1 MPSFLPFP
9 SVIRTRQHVN
19 LGRNPRSLAKTRLP
33 RLVTTPQVTISEA
46 ATQGYSTVAP
56 PIAFNHSGAPSIQH
70 ATVNNNTFVMRV
82 HTCRH
87 CGEVFP
93 SYPDLRQHLDS
104 HVQPPIGHTC
114 TTCKKS
120 FTRREYLL
128 KHSSRCRPKPF
139 VCTVCDS
146 SFGRKDNLDR
156 HKITVQCGSPPQPG
170 PSAPKR
176 RRIALNEDPLFPPPV
191 EQLDDELSS
200 DLQDAVRDNWGSIR
214 TYVVQ
219 GPVQTRYNH
228 RLTTMDTRELQE
240 PLRQLFEEQTTDFKV
255 NLSFGFILKQK
266 VTGRLR
272 YYHSSNNCCGRLL
285 EEPSL
290 ITNRGDF
297 DRFLA
302 RIQESDILQWAIAQ
316 RPNSDWVCEHVTNAT
331 FFLNKIIH
339 HPIGCVGVTLPDYLK
354 HNKAIVG
361 LEKDHH
367 RNATYNDNLCLFRC
381 LALHQGCD
389 VRRLETTVVTL
400 YAKYTDT
407 LVHDFAGVTIDDL
420 SKIEATFGVNVV
432 VYKLVPT
439 GNEKT
444 KAEIVWRS
452 LCSYAQTMYLN
463 LYEAHFSYI
472 KDIRM
477 YSHSYK
483 CSKCEQALWKT
494 PYDLHRHERTCEA
507 GVNRKYKGGVYH
519 PPPSV
524 FERLDD
530 EGIVVEKMLRYYPY
544 RATFDFESYF
554 SDERLPANSD
564 KLQWSARHIPL
575 SVSVASN
582 VPGHEAPCCF
592 ITDGDSD
599 KLVADMMRH
608 LHTIS
613 DAAYESLSVSYAD
626 VLDQLKARKES
637 WDDAES
643 EANTEEEENEKESK
657 TNPFNT
663 LAGQLL
669 GWLRQL
675 PVVGFN
681 SGKYD
686 LNVVKKFFI
695 PYLMKPSEDDEIDE
709 TRFVIKRQNTF
720 MCFST
725 NKLKFLDMVNF
736 LAPGYSYDKYLTAY
750 GCMQQ
755 KGHFPYEY
763 MDGIG
768 KLEDRALPPQAAFY
782 SRLKN
787 EGISDEDYARCQ
799 AVWHDNKMETLRDYL
814 IFYNNLDVTPFLEA
828 ISKQFTFYRDRG
840 IDMFKDGISV
850 PGLSLLYLFNNLPP
864 KTFFTVFNQTNSDLH
879 KLVKDNI
886 VGGPAIIFHR
896 YHEKDVTK
904 IRGGGETCRSI
915 VGYDANALYLWAI
928 MQDMPT
934 GWYTRRREE
943 NKFRPQQ
950 AQSYGQMAIQ
960 WLTRESDRT
969 GCTIRH
975 QGNGR
980 EKRIGKL
987 PVDGWCAET
996 RTAYQFHGCFWH
1008 GCPKCHTDPEET
1020 NPKNNKTMAT
1030 LLADTKKHTTY
1041 LRRHVKVVE
1050 MWECDWKRERDPPP
1064 RQKWKMTQQQIIT
1077 AVVDGT
1083 LFGMV
1088 ECDVRVPEHLQDH
1101 FAEMQPIF
1109 KNTTV
1114 TRDDIG
1120 PFMRQYAEEH
1130 DIMSTPRRM
1139 LVGSFHGIKLLLA
1152 TPLLRWYLAHGL
1164 VVDRV
1169 YQIVDYEPNPCFQRF
1184 GESVSAARRAGDADP
1199 EKAIIADT
1207 MKLLGNSAYGK
1218 TVTNIDK
1225 HRDVRYSTEV
1235 GTSSHI
1241 NNKRFRQLDVVTED
1255 AYEITSN
1262 KVRLTYDLPLHIG
1275 FFVYQYAKLRMLQFY
1290 YDFIDRYVDRSLFQ
1304 YCEMDTDSAYIA
1316 LAGDSID
1323 DLVSAEHREH
1333 YFKHRSEWLPAECC
1347 DEHKEEYVNTRL
1359 AERTW
1364 TATEP
1369 CCIARKAFDKRTPGL
1384 FKIEWCGDGFIGLC
1398 SKTYY
1403 CFGSTDKC
1411 TTKGLNKRQNTID
1424 KDAFL
1429 SVLTNR
1435 RSDSGV
1441 NRGFRVRDSSVM
1453 TYIQERAALTY
1464 FYPKRKV
1471 LEDGLTTAPLDL

>member
-1 MPSFLPFP
+1 
-9 SVIRTRQHVN
+9 
-19 LGRNPRSLAKTRLP
+19 
-33 RLVTTPQVTISEA
+33 
-46 ATQGYSTVAP
+46 
-56 PIAFNHSGAPSIQH
+56 
-70 ATVNNNTFVMRV
+70 
-82 HTCRH
+82 
-87 CGEVFP
+87 
-93 SYPDLRQHLDS
+93 
-104 HVQPPIGHTC
+104 
-114 TTCKKS
+114 
-120 FTRREYLL
+120 
-128 KHSSRCRPKPF
+128 
-139 VCTVCDS
+139 
-146 SFGRKDNLDR
+146 
-156 HKITVQCGSPPQPG
+156 
-170 PSAPKR
+170 
-176 RRIALNEDPLFPPPV
+176 
-191 EQLDDELSS
+191 
-200 DLQDAVRDNWGSIR
+200 
-214 TYVVQ
+214 
-219 GPVQTRYNH
+219 
-228 RLTTMDTRELQE
+228 MDTRELQE

-389 VRRLETTVVTL
+389 VRHLEATVSTL
-400 YAKYTDT
+400 YAKYSHKD
-407 LVHDFAGVTIDDL
+407 VHDFAGVTIDDL

-444 KAEIVWRS
+444 KAEIVRRS
-452 LCSYAQTMYLN
+452 LCSYTQTMYLN

-613 DAAYESLSVSYAD
+613 DAAYESLSASYAD

-782 SRLKN
+782 SQLKS
-787 EGISDEDYARCQ
+787 EEISDADYARCQ

-950 AQSYGQMAIQ
+950 AQPYGQMAIQ

-1020 NPKNNKTMAT
+1020 NPKNNKTMAE

-1064 RQKWKMTQQQIIT
+1064 RQKWKMTQQQIIA

-1083 LFGMV
+1083 LFGMI
-1088 ECDVRVPEHLQDH
+1088 ECDIHVPPELRPY
-1101 FAEMQPIF
+1101 FSEMQPIF

-1169 YQIVDYEPNPCFQRF
+1169 YQVVDYEPNPCFQRF

-1207 MKLLGNSAYGK
+1207 MKLLGNSGYGK
-1218 TVTNIDK
+1218 TVTNVDR
-1225 HRDVRYSTEV
+1225 HRDIKYCTEV

-1255 AYEITSN
+1255 AYEVTSN
-1262 KVRLTYDLPLHIG
+1262 KARVTYDLPLHIG

-1290 YDFIDRYVDRSLFQ
+1290 YDFIDRYVERPLYQ

-1435 RSDSGV
+1435 RSGSGV

>member
-1 MPSFLPFP
+1 M
-9 SVIRTRQHVN
+9 
-19 LGRNPRSLAKTRLP
+19 
-33 RLVTTPQVTISEA
+33 
-46 ATQGYSTVAP
+46 
-56 PIAFNHSGAPSIQH
+56 
-70 ATVNNNTFVMRV
+70 
-82 HTCRH
+82 
-87 CGEVFP
+87 
-93 SYPDLRQHLDS
+93 
-104 HVQPPIGHTC
+104 
-114 TTCKKS
+114 
-120 FTRREYLL
+120 
-128 KHSSRCRPKPF
+128 
-139 VCTVCDS
+139 
-146 SFGRKDNLDR
+146 
-156 HKITVQCGSPPQPG
+156 
-170 PSAPKR
+170 
-176 RRIALNEDPLFPPPV
+176 
-191 EQLDDELSS
+191 
-200 DLQDAVRDNWGSIR
+200 
-214 TYVVQ
+214 
-219 GPVQTRYNH
+219 
-228 RLTTMDTRELQE
+228 
-240 PLRQLFEEQTTDFKV
+240 
-255 NLSFGFILKQK
+255 
-266 VTGRLR
+266 
-272 YYHSSNNCCGRLL
+272 
-285 EEPSL
+285 
-290 ITNRGDF
+290 
-297 DRFLA
+297 
-302 RIQESDILQWAIAQ
+302 
-316 RPNSDWVCEHVTNAT
+316 
-331 FFLNKIIH
+331 
-339 HPIGCVGVTLPDYLK
+339 
-354 HNKAIVG
+354 
-361 LEKDHH
+361 
-367 RNATYNDNLCLFRC
+367 
-381 LALHQGCD
+381 
-389 VRRLETTVVTL
+389 
-400 YAKYTDT
+400 
-407 LVHDFAGVTIDDL
+407 DDL
-420 SKIEATFGVNVV
+420 
-432 VYKLVPT
+432 
-439 GNEKT
+439 
-444 KAEIVWRS
+444 
-452 LCSYAQTMYLN
+452 
-463 LYEAHFSYI
+463 H
-472 KDIRM
+472 
-477 YSHSYK
+477 
-483 CSKCEQALWKT
+483 
-494 PYDLHRHERTCEA
+494 
-507 GVNRKYKGGVYH
+507 
-519 PPPSV
+519 
-524 FERLDD
+524 
-530 EGIVVEKMLRYYPY
+530 
-544 RATFDFESYF
+544 
-554 SDERLPANSD
+554 
-564 KLQWSARHIPL
+564 
-575 SVSVASN
+575 
-582 VPGHEAPCCF
+582 
-592 ITDGDSD
+592 
-599 KLVADMMRH
+599 
-608 LHTIS
+608 
-613 DAAYESLSVSYAD
+613 
-626 VLDQLKARKES
+626 
-637 WDDAES
+637 
-643 EANTEEEENEKESK
+643 
-657 TNPFNT
+657 
-663 LAGQLL
+663 
-669 GWLRQL
+669 
-675 PVVGFN
+675 
-681 SGKYD
+681 
-686 LNVVKKFFI
+686 
-695 PYLMKPSEDDEIDE
+695 
-709 TRFVIKRQNTF
+709 
-720 MCFST
+720 
-725 NKLKFLDMVNF
+725 
-736 LAPGYSYDKYLTAY
+736 
-750 GCMQQ
+750 
-755 KGHFPYEY
+755 
-763 MDGIG
+763 
-768 KLEDRALPPQAAFY
+768 KLEDRALPPQAAFF

-787 EGISDEDYARCQ
+787 EGISNDDYARCQ
-799 AVWHDNKMETLRDYL
+799 AVWRDNGMTTMRDYL
-814 IFYNNLDVTPFLEA
+814 IWYNNRDVIPFLEA
-828 ISKQFTFYRDRG
+828 IAKQFAFYHDRG

-850 PGLSLLYLFNNLPP
+850 PGLSLLHLFNDLPNDTNFV
-864 KTFFTVFNQTNSDLH
+864 TFNRTNSDLH
-879 KLVKDNI
+879 ELVKDNI

-896 YHEKDVTK
+896 YHEKNVTR
-904 IRGGGETCRSI
+904 IRGGSEPCRSI
-915 VGYDANALYLWAI
+915 VCYDANALYLWAI

-950 AQSYGQMAIQ
+950 TQPYGQMAIQ

-1020 NPKNNKTMAT
+1020 NPKNNKTMAE

-1139 LVGSFHGIKLLLA
+1139 LVGSFYGIKLLLA

-1169 YQIVDYEPNPCFQRF
+1169 YQFVDYEPNPCFQRF

-1384 FKIEWCGDGFIGLC
+1384 FKVEWCGDGFIGLC

-1403 CFGSTDKC
+1403 CFGSTNKC
-1411 TTKGLNKRQNTID
+1411 TAKGLNKRQNDID
-1424 KDAFL
+1424 KDKFL
-1429 SVLTNR
+1429 AVLTNR
-1435 RSDSGV
+1435 RSGGGV
-1441 NRGFRVRDSSVM
+1441 NRGFRVHNSSMM

>member
-1 MPSFLPFP
+1 M
-9 SVIRTRQHVN
+9 
-19 LGRNPRSLAKTRLP
+19 
-33 RLVTTPQVTISEA
+33 
-46 ATQGYSTVAP
+46 
-56 PIAFNHSGAPSIQH
+56 
-70 ATVNNNTFVMRV
+70 
-82 HTCRH
+82 
-87 CGEVFP
+87 
-93 SYPDLRQHLDS
+93 
-104 HVQPPIGHTC
+104 
-114 TTCKKS
+114 
-120 FTRREYLL
+120 
-128 KHSSRCRPKPF
+128 
-139 VCTVCDS
+139 CTVCDS

-156 HKITVQCGSPPQPG
+156 HKRTVQCGSPPQPE

-176 RRIALNEDPLFPPPV
+176 RRIALNEDLLSPPPV

-200 DLQDAVRDNWGSIR
+200 DLQYAVRDNWGSIR
-214 TYVVQ
+214 TYVAQ

-266 VTGRLR
+266 VTGRLC

-389 VRRLETTVVTL
+389 VRHLEATVSTL
-400 YAKYTDT
+400 YAKYSHKD
-407 LVHDFAGVTIDDL
+407 VHDFAGVTIDDL

-444 KAEIVWRS
+444 KAEIVRRS

-494 PYDLHRHERTCEA
+494 PYDLHRHERTCKA

-592 ITDGDSD
+592 ITDGDSE

-613 DAAYESLSVSYAD
+613 DAAYESLSASYAD

-782 SRLKN
+782 SQLKS
-787 EGISDEDYARCQ
+787 EEISDADYARCQ
-799 AVWHDNKMETLRDYL
+799 AVWHDNQMTTMRDYL
-814 IFYNNLDVTPFLEA
+814 IWYNNRDVTPFLEA
-828 ISKQFTFYRDRG
+828 ISKQFTFYCDRG

-850 PGLSLLYLFNNLPP
+850 PGLSLLYLFNNLP
-864 KTFFTVFNQTNSDLH
+864 KDTFFTVFNNTNKDAH

-896 YHEKDVTK
+896 YHEKGITK
-904 IRGGGETCRSI
+904 IRGGSELCRKI
-915 VGYDANALYLWAI
+915 VGYDANALYLWAL

-934 GWYTRRREE
+934 GWYVRRREE
-943 NKFRPQQ
+943 NGFRPQQ
-950 AQSYGQMAIQ
+950 AQPYGQMALQ
-960 WLTRESDRT
+960 WINCESDRT

-975 QGNGR
+975 QANGR

-1020 NPKNNKTMAT
+1020 NPKNNKTMAE
-1030 LLADTKKHTTY
+1030 LLADTKAHTAY

-1064 RQKWKMTQQQIIT
+1064 RQKWKMTQQQIIA

-1088 ECDVRVPEHLQDH
+1088 ECDVRVPEHLQYH

-1139 LVGSFHGIKLLLA
+1139 LVGSYRGEKILLT

-1169 YQIVDYEPNPCFQRF
+1169 YQIVEYSPKPCFQHF
-1184 GESVSAARRAGDADP
+1184 GESVSTARRRSRQEHHRRHHEVARQFGVRQDGNERRSSP
-1199 EKAIIADT
+1199 GYQV
-1207 MKLLGNSAYGK
+1207 LLGGRHVFVDQQQTIPTTGRRCRRRVRSDVEQGAR
-1218 TVTNIDK
+1218 DLRPAAS
-1225 HRDVRYSTEV
+1225 HRVLRIPIRETTYAPV
-1235 GTSSHI
+1235 LL
-1241 NNKRFRQLDVVTED
+1241 RFRSQ
-1255 AYEITSN
+1255 
-1262 KVRLTYDLPLHIG
+1262 VR
-1275 FFVYQYAKLRMLQFY
+1275 
-1290 YDFIDRYVDRSLFQ
+1290 RS
-1304 YCEMDTDSAYIA
+1304 
-1316 LAGDSID
+1316 
-1323 DLVSAEHREH
+1323 V
-1333 YFKHRSEWLPAECC
+1333 P
-1347 DEHKEEYVNTRL
+1347 
-1359 AERTW
+1359 
-1364 TATEP
+1364 
-1369 CCIARKAFDKRTPGL
+1369 
-1384 FKIEWCGDGFIGLC
+1384 
-1398 SKTYY
+1398 
-1403 CFGSTDKC
+1403 
-1411 TTKGLNKRQNTID
+1411 
-1424 KDAFL
+1424 L
-1429 SVLTNR
+1429 SVLRDGYRFGVHCPSRGKHR
-1435 RSDSGV
+1435 RS
-1441 NRGFRVRDSSVM
+1441 RH
-1453 TYIQERAALTY
+1453 TRA
-1464 FYPKRKV
+1464 P
-1471 LEDGLTTAPLDL
+1471 